1 MVQLWIVLGAHVG
14 VSCSWFAV
22 QGVSRAAALEA
33 LGLVEAGPVR
43 GDFPARDGVTDL
55 PNGWLLLWF
64 EDLGRAFAPDVVA
77 LSAQGR
83 AVACSIEEHVMEHE
97 ARGYEKGQE
106 TWRLRHDPE
115 APDGMRHLEVTGA
128 PPPPFERIRDD
139 QLAKLEAQGDIADF
153 VADVPAALAMT
164 ICGFKHDEE
173 WPDEVSFTELKR
185 TKLAQAEGR
194 PGFFARLFGRG

>member
-1 MVQLWIVLGAHVG
+1 MVVQLWIVLGAHVG

-43 GDFPARDGVTDL
+43 GDFPARDGLTDL

-83 AVACSIEEHVMEHE
+83 AVACSIEEHVME
-97 ARGYEKGQE
+97 
-106 TWRLRHDPE
+106 
-115 APDGMRHLEVTGA
+115 
-128 PPPPFERIRDD
+128 
-139 QLAKLEAQGDIADF
+139 
-153 VADVPAALAMT
+153 
-164 ICGFKHDEE
+164 
-173 WPDEVSFTELKR
+173 DEVSFTELKR
-185 TKLAQAEGR
+185 TKPAQAEGR

>member
-1 MVQLWIVLGAHVG
+1 MG

-55 PNGWLLLWF
+55 PDGWLLLWF
-64 EDLGRAFAPDVVA
+64 DDLDRAFAPDVVG
-77 LSAQGR
+77 LSAHSR
-83 AVACSIEEHVMEHE
+83 AVACSIEEHVMYHE
-97 ARGYEKGQE
+97 ARGYQGGEE

-115 APDGMRHLEVTGA
+115 EGERHLEVTGS

-139 QLAKLEAQGDIADF
+139 QLAKLEAQGYIADF
-153 VADVPAALAMT
+153 VADVPPALAMT

-173 WPDEVSFTELKR
+173 WPNEVSFTELRR
-185 TKLAQAEGR
+185 TKPAQAEGR
-194 PGFFARLFGRG
+194 PGLFARLFGRG